1 MREIPLKMEEE
12 EEEEEKLAGKKVVE
26 PMCAPYLEEGKKKL
40 QILFSPHF
48 YLNHFTLNARQKWMI
63 RMRAIVVEGC
73 NDPGVDRSV
82 LLSVS

>member
-40 QILFSPHF
+40 QILFSLFFPPTF
-48 YLNHFTLNARQKWMI
+48 I
-63 RMRAIVVEGC
+63 
-73 NDPGVDRSV
+73 
-82 LLSVS
+82 